1 MAEANVLHAEQRTER
16 GSRPAGRLR
25 RAGKVPA
32 VVYGL
37 ESETLAVTVP
47 ARELAH
53 MLSGGANTLITLKFD
68 DGEALALARQVQ
80 RHPTRGDYIH
90 VDFVRV
96 STDVAVAA
104 EVPLSL
110 VGESAGVLDGGI
122 LEQLVF
128 TLSIEAKPQDI
139 PTEIEHDI
147 SALEIGDQLRV
158 AELVLPAGV
167 ATTLE
172 PEALIVQVAMPR
184 VEEEAAVEVE
194 LDEDG
199 NPIIPAEGGEGEA
212 GEAEASAEGEGEGGG
227 SDGDSED

>member
-1 MAEANVLHAEQRTER
+1 MAETNVLPAEQRTER

-37 ESETLAVTVP
+37 ESETMAVTVP

-53 MLSGGANTLITLKFD
+53 MLAGGANTLITLKFE

-80 RHPTRGDYIH
+80 RDPTRGDYIH

-104 EVPLSL
+104 EVPLHL

-122 LEQLVF
+122 MEQLVF
-128 TLSIEAKPQDI
+128 SLSIEAKPQDI
-139 PTEIEHDI
+139 PTEIEHDV
-147 SALEIGDQLRV
+147 SALGIGDQLRV
-158 AELVLPAGV
+158 GELVLPAGV

-172 PEALIVQVAMPR
+172 PDALVAQVAMPR
-184 VEEEAAVEVE
+184 VEEVPEEVVE

-199 NPIIPAEGGEGEA
+199 QPIVSEA
-212 GEAEASAEGEGEGGG
+212 GEEGDAEASSDGGDGGG
-227 SDGDSED
+227 SDGDSEG

>member
-1 MAEANVLHAEQRTER
+1 MAEANVLPAEQRTER

-37 ESETLAVTVP
+37 ESETLAVSVP

-53 MLSGGANTLITLKFD
+53 ILAGGANTLITLKFD
-68 DGEALALARQVQ
+68 DGEALTLARQVQ
-80 RHPTRGDYIH
+80 RNPIRGDYIH

-104 EVPLSL
+104 EVPLHL
-110 VGESAGVLDGGI
+110 VGESVGVLDGGI
-122 LEQLVF
+122 MEQLVF
-128 TLSIEAKPQDI
+128 SLSIEAKPQDI
-139 PTEIEHDI
+139 PTEIEHDV
-147 SALEIGDQLRV
+147 STLAIGDQLRV
-158 AELVLPAGV
+158 EELALPAGV

-172 PEALIVQVAMPR
+172 PDALVAQVVMPR
-184 VEEEAAVEVE
+184 VEEEPEEVVE

-199 NPIIPAEGGEGEA
+199 QPIVSEDGEEGD
-212 GEAEASAEGEGEGGG
+212 AEASSDGEDSG

>member
-1 MAEANVLHAEQRTER
+1 MAEANVLPAEQRTER

-53 MLSGGANTLITLKFD
+53 LLAGGANTLITLKFD

-104 EVPLSL
+104 EVPLHL
-110 VGESAGVLDGGI
+110 VGESVGVLDGGI
-122 LEQLVF
+122 MEQLVF
-128 TLSIEAKPQDI
+128 SLSIEAKPQDI
-139 PTEIEHDI
+139 PTEIEHDV
-147 SALEIGDQLRV
+147 SALAMGDQLRV
-158 AELVLPAGV
+158 EELVLPAGV
-167 ATTLE
+167 VATIE
-172 PEALIVQVAMPR
+172 PDALVAQVVMPR
-184 VEEEAAVEVE
+184 VEEEPEAVVE

-199 NPIIPAEGGEGEA
+199 NPIIPEEGEEGEGGD
-212 GEAEASAEGEGEGGG
+212 AEASADGEDGG

>member
-1 MAEANVLHAEQRTER
+1 MAEANVLPAEQRTER

-37 ESETLAVTVP
+37 ESETLAVSVP

-53 MLSGGANTLITLKFD
+53 ILAGGANTLITLKFD
-68 DGEALALARQVQ
+68 DGEALTLARQVQ
-80 RHPTRGDYIH
+80 RNPIRGDYIH

-96 STDVAVAA
+96 SIDVAVAA
-104 EVPLSL
+104 EVPLHL
-110 VGESAGVLDGGI
+110 VGESVGVLDGGI
-122 LEQLVF
+122 MEQLVF
-128 TLSIEAKPQDI
+128 SLSIEAKPQDI
-139 PTEIEHDI
+139 PTEIEHDV
-147 SALEIGDQLRV
+147 STLAIGDQLRV
-158 AELVLPAGV
+158 EELALPAGV

-172 PEALIVQVAMPR
+172 PDALVAQVVMPR
-184 VEEEAAVEVE
+184 VEEEPEEVVE

-199 NPIIPAEGGEGEA
+199 QPIVSEDGEEGD
-212 GEAEASAEGEGEGGG
+212 AEASSDGEDSG

>member
-1 MAEANVLHAEQRTER
+1 MAEANVLPAEQRTER

-37 ESETLAVTVP
+37 ESETLAVSVP

-53 MLSGGANTLITLKFD
+53 ILAGGANTLITLKFD
-68 DGEALALARQVQ
+68 DGEALTLARQVQ
-80 RHPTRGDYIH
+80 RNPIRGDYIH

-104 EVPLSL
+104 EVPLHL
-110 VGESAGVLDGGI
+110 VGESVGVLDGGI
-122 LEQLVF
+122 MEQLVF
-128 TLSIEAKPQDI
+128 SLSIEAKPQDI
-139 PTEIEHDI
+139 PTEIEHDV
-147 SALEIGDQLRV
+147 STLAIGDQLRV
-158 AELVLPAGV
+158 EELALPAGV

-172 PEALIVQVAMPR
+172 PDALVAQVVMPR
-184 VEEEAAVEVE
+184 VEDEPEEVVE

-199 NPIIPAEGGEGEA
+199 QPIVSEDGEEGD
-212 GEAEASAEGEGEGGG
+212 AEASSDGEDSG